1 MFKDVTY
8 KSPDGAF
15 ELPNTY
21 VDLKRIVNL
30 DPTTKTAQCEIGYW
44 QSQEAKDA
52 GKPPISVRTFDFGG
66 EFFDERWEKIED
78 AFMRLVVEDIVTI
91 PQIVPGEFEDD
102 PESVAKRGLVHET
115 VLVNG
120 KQERI
125 PDANDPTGFRRI
137 PDPSFVPAKRAVRE
151 QVFKDA
157 VAVAK

>member
-30 DPTTKTAQCEIGYW
+30 DPTTKTAQCEVGYW
-44 QSQEAKDA
+44 QSQEAKEA

-78 AFMRLVVEDIVTI
+78 AFMKLVIEDIVTI

-102 PESVAKRGLVHET
+102 PAEDNRPGKVSVLDGE
-115 VLVNG
+115 G
-120 KQERI
+120 KVI
-125 PDANDPTGFRRI
+125 PGQFIDDPT
-137 PDPSFVPAKRAVRE
+137 FVPRKRAVKE
-151 QVFKDA
+151 EVFKNA
-157 VAVAK
+157 TRATQAPASPT